1 VTPLLLVVVLAG
13 VIATSCWLVSLITHD
28 TSQVDRMWSIAP
40 PIYLWVFAGG
50 AGFDDARLNL
60 MAALATLWGARLTY
74 NFARKGGYSGVEDY
88 RWAVVRKSLK
98 AWQFQLFNLFF
109 IAIYQNILL
118 VLIALPGWTALR
130 HRAPIGPLDTVLAVL
145 FVAALVGE
153 TIADQQQ
160 WEFHLRTRAGAPDAA
175 AADGFLRAGLFR
187 YARHPNY
194 FFEISQWWLM
204 FGFGAV
210 AAGSLLQWSFAGA
223 ALLTVLFV
231 GSTVL
236 TERISASKYP
246 RYADYQALTSPIVPW
261 PPRRTR
267 GSVSAVRP

>member
-1 VTPLLLVVVLAG
+1 
-13 VIATSCWLVSLITHD
+13 
-28 TSQVDRMWSIAP
+28 
-40 PIYLWVFAGG
+40 
-50 AGFDDARLNL
+50 
-60 MAALATLWGARLTY
+60 MAVLATLWGARLTY

-88 RWAVVRKSLK
+88 RWAVVRK
-98 AWQFQLFNLFF
+98 AMRPWQFQLFNLFF
-109 IAIYQNILL
+109 IVIYQNILL
-118 VLIALPGWTALR
+118 VLIALPGWTALQ
-130 HRAPIGPLDTVLAVL
+130 HRTRSDRSTRVLGVL

-160 WEFHLRTRAGAPDAA
+160 WEFHLRKRELTLPRAPRPTGSSATGCSATRAI
-175 AADGFLRAGLFR
+175 
-187 YARHPNY
+187 PNY

-204 FGFGAV
+204 FGFGAA

-231 GSTVL
+231 GSTIM

-261 PPRRTR
+261 RPRRTAPAV
-267 GSVSAVRP
+267 GTVRP